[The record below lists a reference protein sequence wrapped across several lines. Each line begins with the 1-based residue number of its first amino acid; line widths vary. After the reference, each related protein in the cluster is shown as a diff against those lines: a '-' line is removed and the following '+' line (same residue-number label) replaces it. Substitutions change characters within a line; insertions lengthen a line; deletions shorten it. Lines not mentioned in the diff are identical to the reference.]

1 MNMMNRRAVML
12 SGVRISALAVLGGA
26 PVSFGWA
33 QTKEASNLFH
43 GVGVVTD
50 LDVASAAVTL
60 DHEAIPGLMDA
71 MEMAYRVRSPSL
83 IDGLH
88 KGDKIEFTV
97 EGSTYVIVGVKK
109 AGRP

>member
-1 MNMMNRRAVML
+1 MNRRAVTLVGMTT
-12 SGVRISALAVLGGA
+12 LAFVAFGGA
-26 PVSFGWA
+26 RGSFGWA

>member
-43 GVGVVTD
+43 GVGVVTE
-50 LDVASAAVTL
+50 LNAASAVITI
-60 DHEAIPGLMDA
+60 DHEAIPGFMDA
-71 MEMAYRVRSPSL
+71 MEMPYRVRSASL

-88 KGDKIEFTV
+88 KGDKIDFTV
-97 EGSTYVIVGVKK
+97 EGKTYVIVAVKK
-109 AGRP
+109 AGSP